1 MRFSYRMVPEVYQ
14 LFWAAMARG
23 EFITDAAVEA
33 GTYRK
38 QGTRWLVAA
47 VSVIID
53 SPDAE
58 QLSPVMAAIYGLTP
72 REQQVVEAR
81 RLAIHDTGVPPPH
94 LRQSWRR
101 EPRRTRRRAVVR
113 TRRLAPVARSASHA
127 AAQLR
132 QPVACWLSTEGS
144 RWTTTRTACTGQG
157 RRTQHRTGAAPLT
170 HLTRSRRIDSPPMT
184 SRPTPTRC
192 GGSGGSRMP

>member
-81 RLAIHDTGVPPPH
+81 RLAVHEQEYLRHIFAKVGVAAEAN
-94 LRQSWRR
+94 SS
-101 EPRRTRRRAVVR
+101 PRCSSDEATNARRAFSQPCCR
-113 TRRLAPVARSASHA
+113 A
-127 AAQLR
+127 AAS
-132 QPVACWLSTEGS
+132 V
-144 RWTTTRTACTGQG
+144 G
-157 RRTQHRTGAAPLT
+157 R
-170 HLTRSRRIDSPPMT
+170 
-184 SRPTPTRC
+184 
-192 GGSGGSRMP
+192 